1 MANADSR
8 IVSSTLGTTLR
19 RGSSGAEVRQVQ
31 EMLNLAGSRPHLPTT
46 GVFGELTE
54 QSVRHFQSSHA
65 LGVDGRVGRQTF
77 DALVRAVRSKTTLQ
91 AIATTPSGSGG
102 TAPHAPAP
110 AHDAPPVATTGAG
123 EFCFPLDHVPS
134 PSWKTGARYFGA
146 PRDGGRRLHAGC
158 DLLGPK
164 GTTIYAV
171 ADGTL
176 VRPPYYFY
184 TGTYAVEIRHHGFI
198 VRYGE
203 ILGGSYI
210 GGHTVRKGQPICQIG
225 RLDSGSSMLHF
236 EMYSH
241 GASDA
246 PLTTGSGP
254 YKRRSDLINPSPYL
268 DEWMKNL
275 PRR

>member
-1 MANADSR
+1 MANQDIR
-8 IVSSTLGTTLR
+8 LTTSMTRVLR
-19 RGSSGAEVRQVQ
+19 RGSQGPEVRQVQ
-31 EMLNLAGSRPHLPTT
+31 ELLNLAGSRPHLPTT
-46 GVFGELTE
+46 GTFGELTE
-54 QSVRHFQSSHA
+54 QSLRYFQSTHA
-65 LGVDGRVGRQTF
+65 LTVDGVVGRDTF
-77 DALVRAVRSKTTLQ
+77 GALARAAKSKTTLQ
-91 AIATTPSGSGG
+91 AIATTPSSPSTGS
-102 TAPHAPAP
+102 
-110 AHDAPPVATTGAG
+110 PVATTGAG
-123 EFCFPLDHVPS
+123 DFCFPFDHVPS
-134 PSWKTGARYFGA
+134 PNWKSGGRYFGA

-158 DLLGPK
+158 DLLAPK

-184 TGTYAVEIRHHGFI
+184 TGTYAVEIRHHDFI

-203 ILGGSYI
+203 ILGGSYT
-210 GGHTVRKGQPICQIG
+210 GGKTVRKGEPIARVG

-246 PLTTGSGP
+246 PLTVGTGP
-254 YKRRSDLINPSPYL
+254 YKRRSDLINPSAHL

-275 PRR
+275 PHH